1 MLKIGKR
8 DKIKVREDFSF
19 QHKGAYNQKK
29 EPLGLLFEWVVQ
41 FLVSQIKSER
51 IYL

>member
-29 EPLGLLFEWVVQ
+29 ELGFLFEWVAQ